1 MQLRS
6 IRWQLS
12 LSYAAIA
19 FLATLCLGV
28 VLLTLLDG
36 YYNNLE
42 RRNLQG
48 QADSFSGLVAD
59 MIVTGADEE
68 SLNNQVRSLSFL
80 SDARV
85 IVTDPTG
92 QLLADS
98 GSPAET
104 YLEIS
109 NSQNLDSEGL
119 PTGSLSNW
127 TTLTLTRPLS
137 DGTFIVEDFDLSD
150 LSNAIIVNPASA
162 GIPVD
167 SYRIDQTGESGAVRV
182 ITRATAMPG
191 MAGVSQALP
200 ASSGNGDVDLP
211 PTSENPL
218 FIAVDYTPFFGF
230 QVSDGEIGH
239 SQHET
244 SGRSNQHATAMIYD
258 RSKNAL
264 VGRLEISEGPSI
276 GDNIIDSV
284 AKGWVLAGTIA
295 IFSAAGAGWL
305 MSKRIA
311 KPILTLT
318 EATSRM
324 TEGDLSARADVN
336 RRDELGTL
344 AVSFN
349 EMANRIE
356 TTVVTLR
363 RFVADAAHELHTPL
377 TALRTNLE
385 LNQEAHGDKINARA
399 LQQLERL
406 EGLANDLLALSSIEG
421 TTEQKPH
428 QDVNMLALINDISI
442 TYASWAE
449 QADIDYLLDLP
460 AHVPIIRGNFEQ
472 LRRMLSNL
480 LDNAIKFTPE
490 EGTVHVKLEEEHDHL
505 VITVKDTG
513 IGIPPEDLPHL
524 FSRFKRGRNT
534 NTYPGSGLGLAIVK
548 AITDAHDGTVQAVS
562 DGQGTS
568 MIVTLPTHKQKII
581 NPQAR
586 PTVTVTSGYE
596 HATQR

>member
-28 VLLTLLDG
+28 VLLTVLDG
-36 YYNNLE
+36 YYNSLE
-42 RRNLQG
+42 QRNLQG

-59 MIVTGADEE
+59 LLMSGVDNE

-92 QLLADS
+92 DPIADS
-98 GSPAET
+98 GSPSET

-109 NSQNLDSEGL
+109 NYQSFDENGL
-119 PTGSLSNW
+119 PTNNGANW
-127 TTLTLTRPLS
+127 TTITLARPLS
-137 DGTFIVEDFDLSD
+137 DGTFIVEELLND

-167 SYRIDQTGESGAVRV
+167 SYRIDQTGESGSVRLFARPTAV
-182 ITRATAMPG
+182 PG
-191 MAGVSQALP
+191 TQE
-200 ASSGNGDVDLP
+200 DLL
-211 PTSENPL
+211 PTSSEDPL
-218 FIAVDYTPFFGF
+218 FIAVDYNPFFGF
-230 QVSDGEIGH
+230 QVSEGEIAGNQ
-239 SQHET
+239 SENN
-244 SGRSNQHATAMIYD
+244 GRSNQHATAIIYD
-258 RSKNAL
+258 GPNGNL
-264 VGRLEISEGPSI
+264 LGRLEISEGPSI

-284 AKGWVLAGTIA
+284 AKGWVLAGSIA
-295 IFSAAGAGWL
+295 ILSAAGAGWW
-305 MSKRIA
+305 MSRRIA
-311 KPILTLT
+311 KPIFTLT

-324 TEGDLSARADVN
+324 TMGDLSARADVN

-344 AVSFN
+344 AISFN
-349 EMANRIE
+349 EMATRIE

-385 LNQEAHGDKINARA
+385 LNQEAHGDTTNARA

-406 EGLANDLLALSSIEG
+406 EGLADDLLALSSIEG

-428 QDVNMLALINDISI
+428 QEVNMLTLINDISI

-449 QADIDYLLDLP
+449 QADIDYVLELP
-460 AHVPIIRGNFEQ
+460 VHVTMIRGNFEQ

-490 EGTVHVKLEEEHDHL
+490 SGTVYVALEETPDHL
-505 VITVKDTG
+505 TITVKDTG
-513 IGIPPEDLPHL
+513 IGIPAEDLPHL
-524 FSRFKRGRNT
+524 FNRFKRGRNT
-534 NTYPGSGLGLAIVK
+534 NNYPGSGLGLAIVK
-548 AITDAHDGTVQAVS
+548 AITDAHEGNVQAISNGDGTA
-562 DGQGTS
+562 
-568 MIVTLPTHKQKII
+568 MIVTLPTHKQKQFTNQPRANIV
-581 NPQAR
+581 
-586 PTVTVTSGYE
+586 VTPSYE

>member
-28 VLLTLLDG
+28 VLLTVLDG
-36 YYNNLE
+36 YYNSLE
-42 RRNLQG
+42 QRNLQG

-59 MIVTGADEE
+59 MLMSGVDSE

-92 QLLADS
+92 DPIADS

-109 NSQNLDSEGL
+109 NYQSFDENGL
-119 PTGSLSNW
+119 PTNNGANW
-127 TTLTLTRPLS
+127 TTITLARPLS
-137 DGTFIVEDFDLSD
+137 DGTFIVEELLND

-167 SYRIDQTGESGAVRV
+167 SYRVDQTGESGSVRLFS
-182 ITRATAMPG
+182 RPTAEPG
-191 MAGVSQALP
+191 AYN
-200 ASSGNGDVDLP
+200 GNLLP
-211 PTSENPL
+211 PPNEDPL

-230 QVSDGEIGH
+230 QVSEGAIAGNQNENN
-239 SQHET
+239 
-244 SGRSNQHATAMIYD
+244 GRSNQHATAIIYD
-258 RSKNAL
+258 RTDRSL
-264 VGRLEISEGPSI
+264 LGRLEISEGPSI

-284 AKGWVLAGTIA
+284 AKGWVLAGSIA
-295 IFSAAGAGWL
+295 ILSAAGAGWW
-305 MSKRIA
+305 MSRRIA

-349 EMANRIE
+349 EMATRIE

-385 LNQEAHGDKINARA
+385 LNQEAHGDTINARA

-406 EGLANDLLALSSIEG
+406 EGLADDLLALSSIEG

-428 QDVNMLALINDISI
+428 QEVNMLTLINDISI

-449 QADIDYLLDLP
+449 QADIDYVLDLP
-460 AHVPIIRGNFEQ
+460 AHVTMIRGNFEQ

-480 LDNAIKFTPE
+480 LDNAIKFTAE
-490 EGTVHVKLEEEHDHL
+490 NGTVFVALEETPDHL
-505 VITVKDTG
+505 TITVKDTG

-548 AITDAHDGTVQAVS
+548 AITDAHEGTVQAIS
-562 DGQGTS
+562 DKNGTA
-568 MIVTLPTHKQKII
+568 MIVTLPTYKQKHIA
-581 NPQAR
+581 NQPR
-586 PTVTVTSGYE
+586 PNIVVTPGYE